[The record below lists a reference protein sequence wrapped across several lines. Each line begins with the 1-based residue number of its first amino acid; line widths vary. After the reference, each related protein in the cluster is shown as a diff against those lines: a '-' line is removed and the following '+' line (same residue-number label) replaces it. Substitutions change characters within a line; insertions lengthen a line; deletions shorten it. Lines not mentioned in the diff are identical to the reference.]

1 MALHVSSD
9 TGHVITN
16 NKQEDDGETGSEG
29 AVPST
34 SATESSEKRHL
45 LWILTSGPDRS
56 PHRNSV
62 LRNPDYE
69 LSAN

>member
-9 TGHVITN
+9 TGHIITN
-16 NKQEDDGETGSEG
+16 NKQGDNGETGSG

-34 SATESSEKRHL
+34 SATSSSEKRHL